1 MIRTVQALCSK
12 PTNSV
17 YGLSMQTG
25 RPSKRPRPTFVARLH
40 ALREQAGLSQAQ
52 VAEKVG
58 VSPRAYGF
66 WEREPIALR
75 AEQLATLA
83 QVLGVTADALVG
95 LRPAKQRGPG
105 PTGKARRV
113 FEAVSKLPRHHQQ
126 KIVDVVETFV
136 AGHQNGNGKANGNS

>member
-1 MIRTVQALCSK
+1 MILTVQALCSK

-25 RPSKRPRPTFVARLH
+25 RPSKRPRPAFGARLH
-40 ALREQAGLSQAQ
+40 ARREQAGLSQAQ

-75 AEQLATLA
+75 AEQLTTLA

-105 PTGKARRV
+105 PTG
-113 FEAVSKLPRHHQQ
+113 
-126 KIVDVVETFV
+126 
-136 AGHQNGNGKANGNS
+136 